1 MRIRKHAKISP
12 LLYATSSQDTVTL
25 PQAHICQL
33 NQSPWDVMNFSP
45 PRPCLPPTSPSQ
57 VYGNDCFAGNG
68 SSRDS
73 IAVTR
78 RESTNKATKCEN
90 SGSISDRAAPD
101 DTEQEACT
109 SPKDSSIIL
118 CCKTDSKCWQCR
130 REAAKGNSLCEHHL
144 LMFRNYSNYK
154 YSAHSPTKNSE
165 KSSVETRGRGRPRSK
180 KRSAPSLSNPNEFYY
195 YSGFGPR
202 WGKKRGEVSK
212 NMNEELN
219 MPNNDLEDHDQA
231 ASSLCDVEDD
241 RLDEDD
247 DEEEKNEEIGKKRA
261 RKPIKARS
269 LKSLM

>member
-45 PRPCLPPTSPSQ
+45 PRPCPPPTPPSQ

-68 SSRDS
+68 SSKDS
-73 IAVTR
+73 IAVSR
-78 RESTNKATKCEN
+78 REWTNKATKCEY
-90 SGSISDRAAPD
+90 SGSISDGAAPD

-109 SPKDSSIIL
+109 SPKDNSIIL
-118 CCKTDSKCWQCR
+118 CCKTDSKSWQCG

-144 LMFRNYSNYK
+144 LMLRNYSNYN
-154 YSAHSPTKNSE
+154 SAHSATKNSE
-165 KSSVETRGRGRPRSK
+165 KSSVETRGRPRSK
-180 KRSAPSLSNPNEFYY
+180 KRVAPSLSNPNEFYY
-195 YSGFGPR
+195 YSGFGPW

-212 NMNEELN
+212 KINEELN
-219 MPNNDLEDHDQA
+219 MPKNDPENDQE
-231 ASSLCDVEDD
+231 ASSLCDIGDD
-241 RLDEDD
+241 HLDKDG